1 VVEVER
7 RDAVR
12 ARLAERGIATG
23 VHYPTPVHLQPA
35 YAHLGHGPGT
45 LPEAERSAARVLS
58 LPMYPEL
65 ADADVDRVAAALLEA
80 VEEVA

>member
-1 VVEVER
+1 
-7 RDAVR
+7 
-12 ARLAERGIATG
+12 
-23 VHYPTPVHLQPA
+23 
-35 YAHLGHGPGT
+35 
-45 LPEAERSAARVLS
+45 VLS